1 MTFLTGFAI
10 YFIIWWVTLF
20 VILPIGVRTQAEEQD
35 VTLGT
40 TESAPL
46 KLRMGRKLIW
56 TSIVSAV
63 VFGIYVLLTVVFGL
77 SVDSIPRFIPDLSK
91 G

>member
-1 MTFLTGFAI
+1 MNLLTAFAI
-10 YFIIWWVTLF
+10 YFVIWWVTLF
-20 VILPIGVRTQAEEQD
+20 AILPIGVRTQHEEDD

-46 KLRMGRKLIW
+46 KFNMGRKLVL
-56 TSIVSAV
+56 TSVVSAA
-63 VFGIYVLLTVVFGL
+63 VFGVYVLLTVVLGF
-77 SVDSIPRFIPDLSK
+77 SVDSLPRIIPDMSA